1 MTKTKLLAAA
11 GIVAGLS
18 VAALPLT
25 SYAAE
30 NVNINVTVGTGL
42 QFSVDANTVS
52 IANLASGD
60 IDETMTTT
68 TTVSTNNPTGY
79 KITVIDADTN
89 NALTSGTGS
98 SAYTIP
104 AASGTLRAGTAGWG
118 IKGGTQTNYIAVP
131 ASSGSPATINTVNE
145 PKDHHATTFHY
156 GVATSP
162 TQHSGT
168 YTDTIIFTATTNS

>member
-52 IANLASGD
+52 IANIASGD

-68 TTVSTNNPTGY
+68 ATVSTNNPTGY

-104 AASGTLRAGTAGWG
+104 ALTGTLKAGTAGWG
-118 IKGGTQTNYIAVP
+118 IKGGTQTNYAAVP
-131 ASSGSPATINTVNE
+131 ASNGTPLTLNTVNE
-145 PKDHHATTFHY
+145 PKDHQATTFHY

-168 YTDTIIFTATTNS
+168 YTDTIIFTATTNN